1 MAFSEPPTSSSS
13 PMSTILSTAITTIKD
28 TVFVTT
34 FETELINAT
43 LTDAPVPYYIN
54 ILKSVQKWL
63 ITAIL
68 VFIML
73 AMGAVIS
80 LEDFKQTF
88 RHPVGFLVGFA
99 SQFITMPL
107 ICFVFALV
115 LKLEPPFALGLL
127 IIGCCPGGTV
137 SNLFTFWTDGD
148 ICLSV
153 CMTTVSCIAA
163 IGMMP
168 LNLFIY
174 SRRWTT
180 EQTKIP
186 FINIFTTLV
195 TIIVPAVAGMIIRRF
210 SVRWAGRVSQ
220 AGGVAGLSCI
230 PVVIIL
236 MGVINP
242 RMFLSSWKI
251 WFSTFFL
258 PFLGYFFG
266 YGSAR
271 LFKQPNAK
279 CRTIGFE
286 TGIQNSAL
294 GVTIM
299 LLSFND
305 STLLYDMMTIP
316 SFYGILSFADFLIY
330 VFVFHGIKYCR
341 NRENNKHEGMDEVGG
356 VDFQVKSVDANTT
369 EMTIGRGKKYLQIN
383 SPPADDVE
391 MAVHSAD
398 DYQPLEMTEISR

>member
-1 MAFSEPPTSSSS
+1 MAFSEPPTLSSS

-43 LTDAPVPYYIN
+43 LTDAPVPYYIT

-88 RHPVGFLVGFA
+88 RHPVGFFVGFA

-210 SVRWAGRVSQ
+210 SLKWAGRVSQ
-220 AGGVAGLSCI
+220 TAFRPRKTMCRILTPEEEDDMVTWLREHTFLHDESSAEFKLREKKRRTWHEKEAELELYPGDLSGIWKQKMGSYFSSCSELHRAAATAVEAVATRAAATAVEASRNNTFRI
-230 PVVIIL
+230 
-236 MGVINP
+236 
-242 RMFLSSWKI
+242 
-251 WFSTFFL
+251 FS
-258 PFLGYFFG
+258 
-266 YGSAR
+266 
-271 LFKQPNAK
+271 
-279 CRTIGFE
+279 
-286 TGIQNSAL
+286 
-294 GVTIM
+294 
-299 LLSFND
+299 
-305 STLLYDMMTIP
+305 
-316 SFYGILSFADFLIY
+316 
-330 VFVFHGIKYCR
+330 
-341 NRENNKHEGMDEVGG
+341 
-356 VDFQVKSVDANTT
+356 
-369 EMTIGRGKKYLQIN
+369 
-383 SPPADDVE
+383 
-391 MAVHSAD
+391 
-398 DYQPLEMTEISR
+398 